1 MISRR
6 SVLGGA
12 LAAAGLPLLAPG
24 SPAGGEAHAVAGLP
38 PAGPRRA
45 PDPVPA
51 AFTTAMPVPRVLRP
65 LASTGDVDCYELTIR
80 KTTTEILPGFS
91 TDVLTYD
98 GHFPGPVIH
107 ARSGRR
113 VLVRHHNGLQM
124 PVAVHLHGGM
134 VPPASD
140 GNPMDVFA
148 PGTSRTYTYTNRQ
161 PHASLWFHDHAHH
174 MESEHVYRG
183 LSGTYLLTD
192 DLEQSLPLPKGQ
204 YDVPITL
211 RDARF
216 DEKGRLAY
224 TMADRNRTTLLANGR
239 PTPYFQVAARKY
251 RFRLL
256 NGANLRILALA
267 LSDGTPLTQIASDG
281 GLLERP
287 ASVPVLTLSPGERA
301 DVVVDFSR
309 YPVGTR
315 LVLTNSGPG
324 GKPEQVGKVLRFDV
338 VRTAEDPSS
347 VPRVLRHLPP
357 ASALAAPAV
366 TRRIELSMDEDG
378 RPDPRGF
385 VNGRLYDP
393 DRVDTTV
400 AFGSSE
406 IWNVVNTNKRV
417 AHNFHMH
424 LVQFRVLERGGVP
437 AGPTEAGL
445 KDTVRV
451 MPGETVK
458 LHVTFDGFRGDYVYH
473 CHMLDHSAM
482 GMMATFRVR

>member
-1 MISRR
+1 MITRR
-6 SVLGGA
+6 RVLGGA

-24 SPAGGEAHAVAGLP
+24 SLAGGEAYAAGALP
-38 PAGPRRA
+38 QAEPHRA
-45 PDPVPA
+45 PDPVPP
-51 AFTTAMPVPRVLRP
+51 AFSTAMPVPPVLRP
-65 LASTGDVDCYELTIR
+65 VISTGDVDCYELTIR
-80 KTTTEILPGFS
+80 KATARILPGIA
-91 TDVLTYD
+91 TEVLTYD

-113 VLVRHHNGLQM
+113 VLVRHRNGLDM
-124 PVAVHLHGGM
+124 PVSVHLHGAN
-134 VPPASD
+134 VPPSSD

-148 PGTSRTYTYTNRQ
+148 PGTSRTYVYTNRQ

-174 MESEHVYRG
+174 MEAEHVYRG

-192 DLEQSLPLPKGQ
+192 ALEERLPLPKGR
-204 YDVPITL
+204 YDVPLTI

-216 DEKGRLAY
+216 DEHGQLAY
-224 TMADRNRTTLLANGR
+224 TMADRNRTTILANGA
-239 PTPYFQVAARKY
+239 PTPFFEVAARKY
-251 RFRLL
+251 RLRLL
-256 NGANLRILALA
+256 NGSNLRLFALS
-267 LSDGTPLTQIASDG
+267 LSDGTPLLQIASDG

-287 ASVPVLTLSPGERA
+287 VAVPVLTLSPGERA

-309 YPVGTR
+309 HPVGTR
-315 LVLTNSGPG
+315 LVLTNRGPG
-324 GKPEQVGKVLRFDV
+324 RPEQVGKVLRFDV
-338 VRTAEDPSS
+338 VRTADDPSR
-347 VPRVLRHLPP
+347 VPDVLRTLPP
-357 ASALAAPAV
+357 AAALPAAAV
-366 TRRIELSMDEDG
+366 TRHIELSMDEDG

-385 VNGRLYDP
+385 INGQLYDP

-406 IWNVVNTNKRV
+406 IWNVTNTNRRI
-417 AHNFHMH
+417 AHNFHLH
-424 LVQFRVLERGGVP
+424 LVQFRLLERGGRP

>member
-1 MISRR
+1 MITRR
-6 SVLGGA
+6 SMLGGA

-24 SPAGGEAHAVAGLP
+24 ILAGGEAHAAEALP

-45 PDPVPA
+45 KGPVPP
-51 AFTTAMPVPRVLRP
+51 AFTTAMPVPTVLRP
-65 LASTGDVDCYELTIR
+65 LSSTGAVDCYELKIR
-80 KTTTEILPGFS
+80 RSTAEILPGIA
-91 TDVLTYD
+91 TDVLTYG

-113 VLVRHHNGLQM
+113 VLVRQHNGLDM
-124 PVAVHLHGGM
+124 PVTVHLHGGN
-134 VPPASD
+134 VPSASD

-148 PGTSRTYTYTNRQ
+148 PGTARTYVYANRQ

-174 MESEHVYRG
+174 MEAEHVYRG
-183 LSGTYLLTD
+183 LSGSYLLTD
-192 DLEQSLPLPKGQ
+192 DLEQSLPLPKGR

-216 DEKGRLAY
+216 DERGQLAY
-224 TMADRNRTTLLANGR
+224 TMSDRNRTTVLANGR
-239 PTPYFQVAARKY
+239 PTPYFEVAARKY

-256 NGANLRILALA
+256 NGSNLRLFALS

-287 ASVPVLTLSPGERA
+287 VAVPVLMLSPGERA

-309 YPVGTR
+309 HAVGTR
-315 LVLTNSGPG
+315 LVLTNTGPG
-324 GKPEQVGKVLRFDV
+324 RPEQVGKVLAFDV
-338 VRTAEDPSS
+338 VRTADDPSS
-347 VPRVLRHLPP
+347 VPEVLRTLRPAAALPE
-357 ASALAAPAV
+357 AAV
-366 TRRIELSMDEDG
+366 TRDIELSMDEDG

-385 VNGRLYDP
+385 INGRMYDP

-406 IWNVVNTNKRV
+406 IWNVTNSNRR
-417 AHNFHMH
+417 APHNFHLH
-424 LVQFRVLERGGVP
+424 LVQFRVLERGGRP
-437 AGPTEAGL
+437 AGPTETGL

-458 LHVTFDGFRGDYVYH
+458 LHVTFDGYRGDYVYH

>member
-24 SPAGGEAHAVAGLP
+24 SPAGGEAHAVEGLP

-80 KTTTEILPGFS
+80 KTTAEILPGFS

-267 LSDGTPLTQIASDG
+267 LSDGTPSPRSRPTAGCSNAPSPCPSSRS
-281 GLLERP
+281 RP
-287 ASVPVLTLSPGERA
+287 ANGPTWSSTSPA
-301 DVVVDFSR
+301 
-309 YPVGTR
+309 TR
-315 LVLTNSGPG
+315 WAPG
-324 GKPEQVGKVLRFDV
+324 WSS
-338 VRTAEDPSS
+338 RTA
-347 VPRVLRHLPP
+347 
-357 ASALAAPAV
+357 
-366 TRRIELSMDEDG
+366 
-378 RPDPRGF
+378 
-385 VNGRLYDP
+385 
-393 DRVDTTV
+393 
-400 AFGSSE
+400 
-406 IWNVVNTNKRV
+406 
-417 AHNFHMH
+417 
-424 LVQFRVLERGGVP
+424 VP
-437 AGPTEAGL
+437 AASPSRSARSSASTWCGPPRTPAAC
-445 KDTVRV
+445 
-451 MPGETVK
+451 PGCCGTC
-458 LHVTFDGFRGDYVYH
+458 RPPPRWPPRR
-473 CHMLDHSAM
+473 SPA
-482 GMMATFRVR
+482 ASS

>member
-1 MISRR
+1 MITRR

-24 SPAGGEAHAVAGLP
+24 AAAGGEACAAG
-38 PAGPRRA
+38 APRRA
-45 PDPVPA
+45 PDPVPP
-51 AFTTAMPVPRVLRP
+51 AFTTAMPVPPVLRP
-65 LASTGDVDCYELTIR
+65 LSSTGGVDVYELTIR
-80 KTTTEILPGFS
+80 KAEARILPGFA

-98 GHFPGPVIH
+98 GHFPGPVIR

-113 VLVRHHNGLQM
+113 VLVRHHNGLHM
-124 PVAVHLHGGM
+124 PVSVHLHGGN
-134 VPPASD
+134 VAPPSD

-148 PGTSRTYTYTNRQ
+148 PGTARTYAYTNRQ

-174 MESEHVYRG
+174 MEAEHVYRG
-183 LSGTYLLTD
+183 LSGGYLLTD
-192 DLEQSLPLPKGQ
+192 DLEQGLPLPKGR
-204 YDVPITL
+204 YDVPVTI

-216 DEKGRLAY
+216 DERGQLAY
-224 TMADRNRTTLLANGR
+224 TMGDRNRTTLLANGR

-256 NGANLRILALA
+256 NGSNLRLFSLS
-267 LSDGTPLTQIASDG
+267 LSDGTPLTQIGSDG

-287 ASVPVLTLSPGERA
+287 VAVPVLPLSPGERA
-301 DVVVDFSR
+301 DVVIDFSR
-309 YPVGTR
+309 HPVGTR
-315 LVLTNSGPG
+315 LVLVNTGPG
-324 GKPEQVGKVLRFDV
+324 RPEQVGKVLRFDV
-338 VRTAEDPSS
+338 VRTADDPSR
-347 VPRVLRHLPP
+347 VPRVLRTLPP
-357 ASALAAPAV
+357 AAALPEAAV
-366 TRRIELSMDEDG
+366 TRHIELSMDEDG

-385 VNGRLYDP
+385 VNGRMFDP

-406 IWNVVNTNKRV
+406 IWNVTNANKR
-417 AHNFHMH
+417 APHNFHVH
-424 LVQFRVLERGGVP
+424 LVQFRVLERGGRP

-458 LHVTFDGFRGDYVYH
+458 LHMTFGGFRGDYVYH

>member
-1 MISRR
+1 MINRR

-24 SPAGGEAHAVAGLP
+24 ALAGGEAHAAEALP
-38 PAGPRRA
+38 PAGPHRA
-45 PDPVPA
+45 QDPVPP
-51 AFTTAMPVPRVLRP
+51 AFTTAMPVPPVLRP
-65 LASTGDVDCYELTIR
+65 LSSTGGVDLYKLTIR
-80 KTTTEILPGFS
+80 RSTAEILPGTT

-113 VLVRHHNGLQM
+113 VLIRHHNGIDM
-124 PVAVHLHGGM
+124 PVAVHLHGAS
-134 VPPASD
+134 VPPPSD

-174 MESEHVYRG
+174 MEAEHVYRG
-183 LSGTYLLTD
+183 LTGTYLLTD
-192 DLEQSLPLPKGQ
+192 DLEQRLPLPKGR
-204 YDVPITL
+204 YDVPITI

-216 DEKGRLAY
+216 DEQGRLAY
-224 TMADRNRTTLLANGR
+224 TMSDRNRTTILANGR

-256 NGANLRILALA
+256 NGSNLRIFALG

-287 ASVPVLTLSPGERA
+287 VAVPVLTLSPGERA

-309 YPVGTR
+309 HPVGTR

-324 GKPEQVGKVLRFDV
+324 RPEQIGKVLRFDV
-338 VRTAEDPSS
+338 VRTADDPSS
-347 VPRVLRHLPP
+347 VPPVLRALPP
-357 ASALAAPAV
+357 AGALPKAAV
-366 TRRIELSMDEDG
+366 TRDIALGMDEDG

-385 VNGRLYDP
+385 INGQMYDP
-393 DRVDTTV
+393 DRIDTTV

-406 IWNVVNTNKRV
+406 IWSVTNTNKRV
-417 AHNFHMH
+417 AHNFHVH
-424 LVQFRVLERGGVP
+424 LVQFRVLERGGLP

-482 GMMATFRVR
+482 GMMATFRIR